1 MAKKDIK
8 RIFLGIVLMILAA
21 VSAAGSFYF
30 LEMRPPFS
38 DGKWI
43 QSQDK
48 FPAPVKT
55 DSVAEILAESSPPKI
70 RVIPL
75 GEGQNQREGFL
86 WVDHHSSK
94 LVVTLGTS
102 DGLSPGKHLSVY
114 GGSGKMGEVA
124 VDQSFEAVSY
134 VHRLEGAMD
143 FSENDYYRV
152 VGE

>member
-1 MAKKDIK
+1 
-8 RIFLGIVLMILAA
+8 MILA
-21 VSAAGSFYF
+21 VGSAAGSFYF

-43 QSQDK
+43 QSKDK

-55 DSVAEILAESSPPKI
+55 DPVPEIPAESFPPKT

-86 WVDHHSSK
+86 WVDHQSSK
-94 LVVTLGTS
+94 LVVTLGTA

-114 GGSGKMGEVA
+114 GGGGKAGEVV

-134 VHRLEGAMD
+134 AHPVEGAMD
-143 FSENDYYRV
+143 FSGNDYYRV
-152 VGE
+152 SGE

>member
-1 MAKKDIK
+1 
-8 RIFLGIVLMILAA
+8 MILAVGSA
-21 VSAAGSFYF
+21 VGSFYF
-30 LEMRPPFS
+30 LEMSPLFT

-43 QSQDK
+43 QSKYK
-48 FPAPVKT
+48 FPAPAKT
-55 DSVAEILAESSPPKI
+55 DPVPEIPSESFSQKAP
-70 RVIPL
+70 VIPV

-86 WVDHHSSK
+86 WVDHQSSK
-94 LVVTLGTS
+94 LVVTLGTA

-134 VHRLEGAMD
+134 VHRLEGSMS
-143 FSENDYYRV
+143 FEENDYYRV

>member
-8 RIFLGIVLMILAA
+8 RIFLGAVLMILA
-21 VSAAGSFYF
+21 VGSAAGSFYF

-43 QSQDK
+43 QSKDK
-48 FPAPVKT
+48 FPAPAKT
-55 DSVAEILAESSPPKI
+55 GPVPEIPAESSPSKT

-86 WVDHHSSK
+86 WVDHQSSK

-114 GGSGKMGEVA
+114 GGGGKVGEVV

-134 VHRLEGAMD
+134 VRRLEGAMD

-152 VGE
+152 IGE